1 MRKGAGLVKRPSNSG
16 GKVPNVL
23 MRLRDFFLLV
33 LVCVIWALSNVVSR
47 IVVGQWMVP
56 PLFFAA
62 VRFAVVMLATLPWLL
77 PMPRPAWRMIVV
89 GMLMGGGNFAV
100 LFLGL
105 RTVTPSMAAIVV
117 QSSVPITT
125 LLSVVLLGERI
136 HWRRGLGIALALAG
150 VLIVVWQPGLQLSA
164 GVLYILG
171 AAFAGSLGAVLMKQM
186 EEVPAIRLQAWVG
199 LTSLLPLALFSWGFE
214 HHQIDLALRHGWHF
228 GVAIA
233 FSALVVSVGAHTV
246 YYSLIKRYEANL
258 IAPLTLLT
266 PLFTIALGY
275 FITHDRLDARM
286 LLGAA
291 IALIGVLIVAL
302 RRSKAPVAEAA
313 EHG

>member
-1 MRKGAGLVKRPSNSG
+1 
-16 GKVPNVL
+16 
-23 MRLRDFFLLV
+23 MRLRDFLLLV
-33 LVCVIWALSNVVSR
+33 IVCVIWAMSNVLSR

-62 VRFAVVMLATLPWLL
+62 VRFALVVMATLPWLL

-125 LLSVVLLGERI
+125 LLSVLLLGERI
-136 HWRRGLGIALALAG
+136 HWRRGLGITLALVG
-150 VLIVVWQPGLQLSA
+150 VLIVVWQPDLRLSS
-164 GVLYILG
+164 GVLYILA

-186 EEVPAIRLQAWVG
+186 EEVSAIRLQAWVG
-199 LTSLLPLALFSWGFE
+199 LTSLAPLALLSWAIE
-214 HHQIDLALRHGWHF
+214 HDQWALATAHGLRF
-228 GVAIA
+228 AAAIA

-266 PLFTIALGY
+266 PLATIALGY
-275 FITHDRLDARM
+275 FVTHDRLDARM

-291 IALIGVLIVAL
+291 IALAGVLIVAL
-302 RRSKAPVAEAA
+302 RRSRAPVAEAA
-313 EHG
+313 EHA